1 MKIIDVIGGFINDNI
16 KNDVFEKYVYENIE
30 SIEQEVSGDLYL
42 EIISAD
48 YNSRAAVIHLKKILS
63 DYYGDKLDKYNDA
76 YFERE
81 IDLDEDLRK
90 VIDHEPT
97 EENIVFDCGGITT
110 QKQLQYEIKKFFHMP
125 TWFGMNWDAIDDL
138 IDLSHVKKI
147 ELNNFNDML
156 EIMHDDSLIF
166 LSILKKHSEKSC
178 EIIVK

>member
-1 MKIIDVIGGFINDNI
+1 MKIIDVIGGFVKDNI
-16 KNDVFEKYVYENIE
+16 KQAVFEKYVYENIE
-30 SIEQEVSGDLYL
+30 SVEREVPGDLYL

-48 YNSRAAVIHLKKILS
+48 YNSKAAVIHLKKLLS
-63 DYYGDKLDKYNDA
+63 DYYGAELGKYNDA

-81 IDLDEDLRK
+81 TEMDEELRK
-90 VIDHEPT
+90 VIDRYEN
-97 EENIVFDCGGITT
+97 EENIVFDCGGITS

-125 TWFGMNWDAIDDL
+125 TWFGMNWDAIEDL

-147 ELNNFNDML
+147 ELDNFNNMF
-156 EIMHDDSLIF
+156 EMMHDDSLIF